1 MFNLYFNNFKK
12 MYHKLSSELRINGI
26 PKSTNQSISSPNSIK
41 KENTENE
48 KSEKSISLKKNITI
62 MGESIIVEEKEI
74 DENI

>member
-1 MFNLYFNNFKK
+1 

-26 PKSTNQSISSPNSIK
+26 PKSANQTVSSPNSLK
-41 KENTENE
+41 KENIEND
-48 KSEKSISLKKNITI
+48 KSEKSISLKKNITV